1 MSAVFNFLSR
11 LNAVGTPDISLDFL
25 QTIKNMTKLGHF
37 TVGISFFVFIIP
49 LVFFS
54 YLNLFRLK

>member
-37 TVGISFFVFIIP
+37 TVGISF
-49 LVFFS
+49 LYS
-54 YLNLFRLK
+54 